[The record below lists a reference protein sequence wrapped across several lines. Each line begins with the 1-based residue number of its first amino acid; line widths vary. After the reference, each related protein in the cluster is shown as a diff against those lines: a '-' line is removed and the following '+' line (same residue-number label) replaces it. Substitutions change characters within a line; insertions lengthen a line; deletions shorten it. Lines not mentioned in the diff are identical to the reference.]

1 MDQTFLELFVNAYTI
16 TSQIM
21 FPVLTFIL
29 VLLILDLNKY
39 GKTSSKINKI
49 LNNLSL
55 SIQDS
60 GFKKNIKVYGNT
72 NYKNKNFL
80 SWFFQCNS

>member
-1 MDQTFLELFVNAYTI
+1 MDQTLLELFINAYTI

-21 FPVLTFIL
+21 FPVLAFIL

-39 GKTSSKINKI
+39 GKTSNRINKI
-49 LNNLSL
+49 LNNLSQ

-60 GFKKNIKVYGNT
+60 GFKKNIKENSLLYLQRFI
-72 NYKNKNFL
+72 NKKINKD
-80 SWFFQCNS
+80 

>member
-60 GFKKNIKVYGNT
+60 GFKKNIKENSLSYLQRFI
-72 NYKNKNFL
+72 NKKINKD
-80 SWFFQCNS
+80 

>member
-49 LNNLSL
+49 VKRTT
-55 SIQDS
+55 
-60 GFKKNIKVYGNT
+60 KK
-72 NYKNKNFL
+72 
-80 SWFFQCNS
+80 